1 MRRRLSMV
9 CEGSLYELQKLLDE
23 FIKKRRWEPYH
34 RPKNLSMS
42 VAIEAAELMEHF
54 QWCDKDPQDFGQKEK
69 EEIAEEMA
77 DVLHYLLRLAS
88 VLDIDLYRASK
99 KKIAKNEKRFP
110 VELADTIKKSGC

>member
-1 MRRRLSMV
+1 MR
-9 CEGSLYELQKLLDE
+9 GSLYELQELLDA
-23 FIKKRRWEPYH
+23 FIAKRGWQKYH

-54 QWCDKDPQDFGQKEK
+54 QWCDKDASAFTSKEK
-69 EEIAEEMA
+69 DEIAEEMA

-88 VLDIDLYRASK
+88 VLDIDLYEASK

-110 VELADTIKKSGC
+110 IALAKTMRKSGC